1 MPLKKK
7 WFYYFFDPPIRQ
19 LIDKTVYV
27 FVVKID
33 VGVGY
38 NLIINKI

>member
-1 MPLKKK
+1 MPLNKKMILL
-7 WFYYFFDPPIRQ
+7 FFWP
-19 LIDKTVYV
+19 LNDKTVYV